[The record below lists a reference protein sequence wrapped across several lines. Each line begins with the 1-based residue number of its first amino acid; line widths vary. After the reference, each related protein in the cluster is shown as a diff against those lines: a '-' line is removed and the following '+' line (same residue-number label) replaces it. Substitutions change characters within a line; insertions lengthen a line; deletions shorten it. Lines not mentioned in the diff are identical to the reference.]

1 MLLAEIR
8 TFQHTAA
15 TNAPWTRFFEGSQG
29 LCWDLSSTP
38 DSNVLMG
45 LYARIQ
51 FLPSH
56 FLLTFEEC
64 FYTGFFEHAQPS
76 RIFSPITTDYLTRYI
91 AFAGAEDKN
100 PHSLQMFSFEQQQ
113 HQRRWEAGLK
123 KIQKDECRDKAAG
136 PANE

>member
-1 MLLAEIR
+1 MSNELTETIELYKAIPDLACLMLVKICKMLLAAIE

-15 TNAPWTRFFEGSQG
+15 TSAPWTRFFEVSQG
-29 LCWDLSSTP
+29 LWWDLSSTP
-38 DSNVLMG
+38 DYNVLMG

-76 RIFSPITTDYLTRYI
+76 RIFSPITTDYPARYI
-91 AFAGAEDKN
+91 AFAAAEDKN
-100 PHSLQMFSFEQQQ
+100 SHSL
-113 HQRRWEAGLK
+113 
-123 KIQKDECRDKAAG
+123 
-136 PANE
+136 